1 MSDDD
6 STDRGFVALFEILS
20 RRDPKDST
28 HFLNSFLVD
37 DNIAL
42 VMIQP
47 TRNVTPTNP
56 KEKRY
61 CDLSPF
67 RKENKCYK
75 LPKEPSQLN
84 RIPRIIIN
92 FLYSCWVGFLY
103 QCPHSVESIGYN
115 GPFTVYS
122 TRYTAFA
129 LEDMLKIQWAILR
142 GENEVNIV
150 HVSKKDP
157 EYIVRYTIVISSK
170 QVMSSRH
177 THHLLFNP
185 DFSSFVG

>member
-1 MSDDD
+1 MSVDD

-20 RRDPKDST
+20 RGNPKEPE
-28 HFLNSFLVD
+28 HILNSFQVND
-37 DNIAL
+37 IIA
-42 VMIQP
+42 VAMMQP
-47 TRNVTPTNP
+47 TRNVIPTNP

-84 RIPRIIIN
+84 QIPRIIIN
-92 FLYSCWVGFLY
+92 FLYSCWAGFLY
-103 QCPHSVESIGYN
+103 QCPHTVGSIGYY
-115 GPFTVYS
+115 GDFTVYS

-129 LEDMLKIQWAILR
+129 LEDMLEIQWAILR

-177 THHLLFNP
+177 THYLLFNP